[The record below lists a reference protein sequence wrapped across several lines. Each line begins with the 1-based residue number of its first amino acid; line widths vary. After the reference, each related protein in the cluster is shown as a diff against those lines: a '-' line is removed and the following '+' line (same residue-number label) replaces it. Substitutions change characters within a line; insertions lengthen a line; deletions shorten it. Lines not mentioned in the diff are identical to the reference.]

1 MYLMTCA
8 PSEDL
13 DQPAHPRRLIGVR
26 RPWSQGVFKRTVKT
40 VIDCADAHVLRYI
53 F

>member
-13 DQPAHPRRLIGVR
+13 DQPAQAMEPRCLEADSEDCDRLCG
-26 RPWSQGVFKRTVKT
+26 
-40 VIDCADAHVLRYI
+40 CACLKIH